1 MVRSRENLVAAYAF
15 LVGVVLAIIFGLF
28 QKSLESASG
37 IFYSALIVIG
47 LIVGFAN
54 VGDKNPNTFLIAS
67 LALVIVGALGNDPL
81 IYVNQNNFVVT
92 ALRNVLIS
100 LLVLFVPATII
111 VALKTIFA
119 YAKI

>member
-67 LALVIVGALGNDPL
+67 LTLVIVGALGNDPL

>member
-1 MVRSRENLVAAYAF
+1 MVKSRENLVAAYAF

-67 LALVIVGALGNDPL
+67 LTLVIVGALGNDPL